1 MGNLTDDMTRLRG
14 EIDALRGARSVLMQD
29 LTRGARDL
37 AAAVSAMKTDLT
49 AAHNA
54 MAKKTK
60 RERETFVGNMVHEVN
75 SLLGDFSRFRGDM
88 ARAGKRDRGNFLM
101 EMRRQVTGMLKETAD
116 DLTGARFAWG
126 GKYLRNPPIMK
137 RKREPEIM
145 EPAPPPVK
153 EEAVTEKKQEAPP
166 EMQLQA
172 MPEITEP
179 EKVDTPKVKA
189 VAPPKA
195 KTPAPV
201 VDSMTA
207 RKRTKRSRPDEKPA
221 KAATKAKRGRK

>member
-14 EIDALRGARSVLMQD
+14 EIDALRGARNALMQD
-29 LTRGARDL
+29 LTRGAGDL
-37 AAAVSAMKTDLT
+37 AAAVSAMKSDLT

-54 MAKKTK
+54 MAQKTK

-88 ARAGKRDRGNFLM
+88 ARTGKRDRGNFLM

-116 DLTGARFAWG
+116 DLMGARLAWG
-126 GKYLRNPPIMK
+126 GKDLRNPPVMK

-145 EPAPPPVK
+145 EPAPPRVK
-153 EEAVTEKKQEAPP
+153 EEAATEKKQEAPP
-166 EMQLQA
+166 VVQLQA
-172 MPEITEP
+172 MPEITEK
-179 EKVDTPKVKA
+179 EKVDTPKVIA

-195 KTPAPV
+195 KTPTPV

-207 RKRTKRSRPDEKPA
+207 RKRTKRSWPDEKPA